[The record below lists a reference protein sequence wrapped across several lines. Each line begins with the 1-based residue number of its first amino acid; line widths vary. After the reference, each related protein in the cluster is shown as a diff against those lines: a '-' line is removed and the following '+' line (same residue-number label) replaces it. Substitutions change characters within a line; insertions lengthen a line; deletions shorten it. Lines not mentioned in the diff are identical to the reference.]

1 MKTQL
6 RPLFGVFALL
16 VLITGVFYPLTVTGF
31 AQLLFPYQANG
42 SLISVNGQ
50 AVGSELIGQDFSG
63 PEFFWG
69 RPSATL
75 IHPYNVFDRT
85 SLAGS
90 SGSNLG
96 PLSKELV
103 DNVEER
109 IKVLKSSD
117 PDNTNPIPVD
127 LVTTSASGLD
137 PNISVSAAYYQ
148 VPRIARERGLDE
160 SMVFSLVDQFTEA
173 RQFGILGEPRVNVLR
188 LNLAL
193 EGIQLKQ

>member
-1 MKTQL
+1 MKIQL
-6 RPLFGVFALL
+6 RPLFSVFALL

-50 AVGSELIGQDFSG
+50 VVGSELIGQDFSG
-63 PEFFWG
+63 PQYFWG
-69 RPSATL
+69 RPSATSV
-75 IHPYNVFDRT
+75 HPYNAYDQA
-85 SLAGS
+85 SLTGS
-90 SGSNLG
+90 AGSNLG

-103 DNVEER
+103 EKVEER
-109 IKVLKSSD
+109 IKLLKTFD
-117 PDNTNPIPVD
+117 PNNENLIPID
-127 LVTTSASGLD
+127 LVTSSASGLD

-160 SMVFSLVDQFTEA
+160 STLLSLVDQYTET
-173 RQFGILGEPRVNVLR
+173 RQFGILGEPRVNVLL

-193 EGIQLKQ
+193 DGIKIK

>member
-6 RPLFGVFALL
+6 RPLFGIFALL
-16 VLITGVFYPLTVTGF
+16 VLITGVFYPLTVTGL
-31 AQLLFPYQANG
+31 AQLFFPYQAHG
-42 SLISVNGQ
+42 SLIRVNGQ
-50 AVGSELIGQDFSG
+50 VLGSELIGQDFSG
-63 PEFFWG
+63 PDFFWG
-69 RPSATL
+69 RPSATS
-75 IHPYNVFDRT
+75 IHPYNAFDRI
-85 SLAGS
+85 SLTGS

-109 IKVLKSSD
+109 IKVLKFYD
-117 PDNTNPIPVD
+117 PDNTNLIPVD

-148 VPRIARERGLDE
+148 IPRIARERGLDE
-160 SMVFSLVDQFTEA
+160 STVFSLVDQFTET
-173 RQFGILGEPRVNVLR
+173 RQFGILGEPRVNVLI

-193 EGIQLKQ
+193 EGIKLK